1 MSDINYLNLGCGSTY
16 VKGWTNI
23 DFVSTSEEVMAYNLL
38 RGIPHSDNS
47 FDLVYHSHVLE
58 HFPKAE
64 ASRFIAECYR
74 VLNPG
79 GVIRIAIPDL
89 EQIALNYI
97 KYLNESLEK
106 IPDAD
111 KKYEWTMLEMY
122 DQVVREKSGGE
133 MGAYIKDV
141 SKNNDEFL
149 LKRNGKEVE
158 GLMNSLRNAPSAPVD
173 SRSGLRKI
181 LSSIYHFNLRSSL
194 EKIILGDNYEG
205 YKGSQFRKQGEIH
218 QWMYDRYSLKKMLEE
233 IGFKNVEKRTA
244 FTSYINNWSEFK
256 LDGENGEVRKP
267 DSLFIEA
274 IK

>member
-1 MSDINYLNLGCGSTY
+1 
-16 VKGWTNI
+16 
-23 DFVSTSEEVMAYNLL
+23 
-38 RGIPHSDNS
+38 
-47 FDLVYHSHVLE
+47 LE
-58 HFPKAE
+58 HFPKSE
-64 ASRFIAECYR
+64 APKFIAECFR
-74 VLNPG
+74 VLKPG

-89 EQIALNYI
+89 EQIASNYI
-97 KYLNESLEK
+97 KYLNEALENV
-106 IPDAD
+106 PLAD

-133 MGAYIKDV
+133 MGTYIKDL
-141 SKNNDEFL
+141 SKNNDAFL
-149 LKRNGKEVE
+149 LTRNGKEVE
-158 GLMNSLRNAPSAPVD
+158 GLMNSLRNSPSASLD

-181 LSSIYHFNLRSSL
+181 LSSIYHFNLRNSL
-194 EKIILGDNYEG
+194 EKMILGKNYEG

-233 IGFKNVEKRTA
+233 VGFKNVEKRTA

-256 LDGENGEVRKP
+256 LDGDNGEVRKP